1 MKISARLLFILALG
15 ISALGI
21 LPVSAHAQT
30 NYTNVSVYRIT
41 KLRILPGK
49 TADFYKV
56 FAYAPKIWDAE
67 KAAGLLLDYKIMHT
81 VNLEGPEK
89 YDIVYIL
96 HYKNMAALDTLMEDV
111 QPVVAK
117 VYGTAENR
125 AAMAK
130 MQAETSEVV
139 SSELVREIALKP

>member
-1 MKISARLLFILALG
+1 M
-15 ISALGI
+15 
-21 LPVSAHAQT
+21 
-30 NYTNVSVYRIT
+30 SVYRIT
-41 KLRILPGK
+41 KVRILPGK
-49 TADFYKV
+49 SSDFYKV
-56 FAYAPKIWDAE
+56 FAYAPKIWEAE
-67 KAAGLLLDYKIMHT
+67 KAAGLLLDYKIMHS

-117 VYGTAENR
+117 VYGTPENR

-130 MQAETSEVV
+130 MQSETSEVV